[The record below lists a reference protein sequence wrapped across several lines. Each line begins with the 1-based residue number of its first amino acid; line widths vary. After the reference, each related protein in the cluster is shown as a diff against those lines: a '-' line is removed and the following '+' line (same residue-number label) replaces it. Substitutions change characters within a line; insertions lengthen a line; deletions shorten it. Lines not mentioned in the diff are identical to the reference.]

1 MMRTKEQYRYPTAL
15 TIAGSDSCGGAG
27 IQADL
32 KTFSALGV
40 YGMSAITSITAQNT
54 LGVRGIQPI
63 LPEILKG
70 QIDAVFEDFT
80 IDAVKTG
87 MLYNKAAIQVVA
99 AALDQHRP
107 KWIIVDPVMIST
119 SGSKLLQDDAIEAM
133 VDLLFP
139 RTTLITPNIPEAE
152 FLTGIQIHSVKDI
165 DEAAQLLFAKGCQA
179 VLIKGGHLEGEQR
192 IDRLYQLNQPA
203 VTFQAETVQTV
214 NTHGTG
220 CTLSS
225 AIAASLALGHSLTES
240 VRLAKE
246 YVQKGLLAGAD
257 VTAGHGHGPMN
268 HLFDPKPLQKR
279 VIES

>member
-54 LGVRGIQPI
+54 RGVRGIQPV

-70 QIDAVFEDFT
+70 QIDAVFEDFV

-87 MLYNKAAIQVVA
+87 MLYNQAAIEVVA
-99 AALDQHRP
+99 AAFDQYQP
-107 KWIIVDPVMIST
+107 KWIVVDPVMIST
-119 SGSKLLQDDAIEAM
+119 SGSKLLQDEAIDAM
-133 VDLLFP
+133 VRLLFP

-152 FLTGIQIHSVKDI
+152 FLTGLSIRSVKNM
-165 DEAAQLLFAKGCQA
+165 DEAAQRLLAKGCRA
-179 VLIKGGHLEGEQR
+179 VLIKGGHLDGEQR
-192 IDRLYQLNQPA
+192 IDQLYQVDQPSVA
-203 VTFQAETVQTV
+203 FQAATVHTT

-225 AIAASLALGHSLTES
+225 AITASLALGHPLTES
-240 VRLAKE
+240 VRRAKE
-246 YVQKGLLAGAD
+246 YVQKGLQAGAD
-257 VTAGHGHGPMN
+257 VIAGHGHGPMN
-268 HLFDPKPLQKR
+268 HLFDPKPLEKR
-279 VIES
+279 IIEP